1 MDGFL
6 IDVLIQGLLYGVM
19 SLGVLISYKV
29 LDFAD
34 LSVDGTFPLGAAVS
48 AMLIV
53 NGVNPW
59 LALAASLFAGVV
71 AGFITGFL
79 HVKLKIE
86 GLLAGI
92 LVMTGL
98 YSVNLMVA
106 GGSISGSVS
115 NIGLYN
121 FPNIFTTDWLV
132 ALGSPNVLIT
142 NYRLIVLVVITLLIK
157 LVIDWVLKT
166 RLGYLMKVTG
176 DNEGLVAPLG
186 HSVGMVKIVGLA
198 LSNGIVALSGGLAA
212 SVNRYYDIT
221 IGQGMIVL
229 GLSSVILGTTLLRK
243 FRFNDTTK
251 VIVGA
256 IAYRMIVALAIK
268 NGLEAQHMKLMTV
281 IIFVAV
287 IIIQKSSLKTF
298 VAKYFPKTN
307 KGLQGSVNSD
317 ETSLNS
323 NENAKKEEV

>member
-1 MDGFL
+1 MDGFV
-6 IDVLIQGLLYGVM
+6 IDVLIQGLMYGVM
-19 SLGVLISYKV
+19 SLGVYISYKV

-53 NGVNPW
+53 SGVNPW
-59 LALAASLFAGVV
+59 IALFASFG
-71 AGFITGFL
+71 AGAIAGLVTGFL

-106 GGSISGSVS
+106 AGSISGTTS

-121 FPNIFTTDWLV
+121 YQNIFSTDWLLK
-132 ALGSPNVLIT
+132 LGAPQFIISNYKIIVLI
-142 NYRLIVLVVITLLIK
+142 VVMIIIK
-157 LVIDWVLKT
+157 GIIDLVLKT

-186 HSVGMVKIVGLA
+186 HSVGRVKIFGLA
-198 LSNGIVALSGGLAA
+198 LSNAIVALSGGIAA

-229 GLSSVILGTTLLRK
+229 GLSSVILGTTLLR
-243 FRFNDTTK
+243 RFKMLETTK
-251 VIVGA
+251 VVIGA
-256 IAYRMIVALAIK
+256 IAYRMIVALAII
-268 NGLEAQHMKLMTV
+268 NGLDAQHMKLMTV
-281 IIFVAV
+281 VIFVVV
-287 IIIQKSSLKTF
+287 IIVQKTDFKTVLKNGKKTIE
-298 VAKYFPKTN
+298 AKL
-307 KGLQGSVNSD
+307 GIV
-317 ETSLNS
+317 
-323 NENAKKEEV
+323 KKRGIE